1 MIQTADSRNQ
11 KYYAMPE
18 LLLGNLMIAVWILL
32 SSLSFAIYYPLA
44 AIPFI
49 AVTAF
54 LVFYKI
60 GKKGCVTCYYC
71 KNCTIGMGKLP
82 SLFFKRERT
91 ANLNV
96 KALKLFP
103 WTFLLM
109 SAVPV
114 VLIVVSLFQE
124 VTIFRVGLLCAV
136 LAFSAY
142 SGFTKRET
150 LAKAIHLGN

>member
-1 MIQTADSRNQ
+1 MTQTADSRNQ

-18 LLLGNLMIAVWILL
+18 LLLGNLAIAVWIILG
-32 SSLSFAIYYPLA
+32 SLSFAIYYPLA

-49 AVTAF
+49 AVAAF

-82 SLFFKRERT
+82 SLFFKSEKT
-91 ANLNV
+91 ANVNV

-103 WTFLLM
+103 WTFLLL
-109 SAVPV
+109 SVVPIAV
-114 VLIVVSLFQE
+114 IVVSLVQE
-124 VTIFRVGLLCAV
+124 VTVFRVALLCAV
-136 LAFSAY
+136 LRFLFIQAS
-142 SGFTKRET
+142 
-150 LAKAIHLGN
+150 

>member
-1 MIQTADSRNQ
+1 MTQTANARNQ
-11 KYYAMPE
+11 KHYAMPE

-32 SSLSFAIYYPLA
+32 GSLSFAIYYPLA
-44 AIPFI
+44 AVPFI
-49 AVTAF
+49 AVAAF

-82 SLFFKRERT
+82 SLFFKHEKT
-91 ANLNV
+91 ANINV

-114 VLIVVSLFQE
+114 ILIVVSLFQE
-124 VTIFRVGLLCAV
+124 VTAFRVGLLCVV
-136 LAFSAY
+136 LAFSVY
-142 SGFTKRET
+142 SGVAKRDT
-150 LAKAIHLGN
+150 LAKSVHLRS

>member
-1 MIQTADSRNQ
+1 MTQTADTRNQ

-32 SSLSFAIYYPLA
+32 GSLSFAIYYPLA
-44 AIPFI
+44 VVPFI
-49 AVTAF
+49 AVAAF

-82 SLFFKRERT
+82 SLFFKHEKT
-91 ANLNV
+91 VNVNV

-103 WTFLLM
+103 WAFLLM
-109 SAVPV
+109 SAVPT

-124 VTIFRVGLLCAV
+124 VTAFRVGLLCAV
-136 LAFSAY
+136 LAFSLY
-142 SGFTKRET
+142 SGVAKRDT
-150 LAKAIHLGN
+150 LAKSIHMRS

>member
-1 MIQTADSRNQ
+1 MTQTADNRNQ

-32 SSLSFAIYYPLA
+32 GSLSFAIYYPLA
-44 AIPFI
+44 AILFI
-49 AVTAF
+49 AVAAF

-82 SLFFKRERT
+82 SLFFKREKT
-91 ANLNV
+91 ANVNV

-109 SAVPV
+109 SVVPT
-114 VLIVVSLFQE
+114 VLIVVSMFQE
-124 VTIFRVGLLCAV
+124 VTIFKVTLLCAV
-136 LAFSAY
+136 LAFSLY
-142 SGFTKRET
+142 SGIVKRET
-150 LAKAIHLGN
+150 LAKSVHLGN

>member
-1 MIQTADSRNQ
+1 MTQTADSCNQ

-18 LLLGNLMIAVWILL
+18 LLLGNLMLGVWILL
-32 SSLSFAIYYPLA
+32 GSLSFAIYYPLA

-49 AVTAF
+49 AVAAF

-91 ANLNV
+91 TNVNV

-103 WTFLLM
+103 WAFLLM
-109 SAVPV
+109 SAVPTA
-114 VLIVVSLFQE
+114 LIVVSFFQE
-124 VTIFRVGLLCAV
+124 VTTFRVALLCAV
-136 LAFSAY
+136 LAFSVY
-142 SGFTKRET
+142 SGIAKRET
-150 LAKAIHLGN
+150 LAKSVNLDN

>member
-1 MIQTADSRNQ
+1 MTQTADTRNQ

-18 LLLGNLMIAVWILL
+18 LLLGNLLIAVWILL
-32 SSLSFAIYYPLA
+32 GSLSFAIYYPLA
-44 AIPFI
+44 ALPFI
-49 AVTAF
+49 AVAGF

-82 SLFFKRERT
+82 SLFFKREKT
-91 ANLNV
+91 ANVNV

-109 SAVPV
+109 GVVPV
-114 VLIVVSLFQE
+114 VLIAVSLFQE
-124 VTIFRVGLLCAV
+124 VTVFKVALLCTV
-136 LAFSAY
+136 LALSLY
-142 SGFTKRET
+142 SGMVKRGT
-150 LAKAIHLGN
+150 LAKALRA

>member
-1 MIQTADSRNQ
+1 MTQTADPRNQ

-18 LLLGNLMIAVWILL
+18 LLVGNLLIAVWILL
-32 SSLSFAIYYPLA
+32 GAISFTIYYPLA

-49 AVTAF
+49 AIAAF

-82 SLFFKRERT
+82 SLFFKHEKT
-91 ANLNV
+91 ANVNV

-103 WTFLLM
+103 WTFLLI
-109 SAVPV
+109 SAVPA
-114 VLIVVSLFQE
+114 VLLVVSLFQE
-124 VTIFRVGLLCAV
+124 VTVFKVALLCAV
-136 LAFSAY
+136 LAFSLY
-142 SGFTKRET
+142 SGYAKSET
-150 LAKAIHLGN
+150 LAKSIGLGA

>member
-1 MIQTADSRNQ
+1 MTQTADARNQ

-18 LLLGNLMIAVWILL
+18 LLLGNLLIAVWILL
-32 SSLSFAIYYPLA
+32 GSLSFAIYYPLA

-49 AVTAF
+49 AVAGF

-91 ANLNV
+91 ANVNV

-103 WTFLLM
+103 WTYLLM

-114 VLIVVSLFQE
+114 ALIVVSLFQE
-124 VTIFRVGLLCAV
+124 VTAFRLVLLLAV
-136 LAFSAY
+136 LAFSVY
-142 SGFTKRET
+142 SGIAKRET
-150 LAKAIHLGN
+150 LAKSIRLRG